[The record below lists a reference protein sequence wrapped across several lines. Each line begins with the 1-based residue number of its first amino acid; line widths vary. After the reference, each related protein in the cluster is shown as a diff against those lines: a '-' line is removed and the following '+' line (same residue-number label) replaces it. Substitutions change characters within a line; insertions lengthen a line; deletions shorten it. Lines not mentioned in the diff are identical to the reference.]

1 MPDQDG
7 TVYRKTELV
16 GTSSVGFD
24 DGVKRALERAQKT
37 LRHVLWF
44 EVKEQ
49 RGRITADGIEYQVTV
64 EVGFA
69 LDDTLEKHLPAIKK
83 EETGR
88 TRRTIC

>member
-1 MPDQDG
+1 MSDHDG
-7 TVYRKTELV
+7 TVYRKTQLV

-37 LRHVLWF
+37 LRQVRWF

-49 RGRITADGIEYQVTV
+49 RGRITNQGTEYQVTI

-69 LDDTLEKHLPAIKK
+69 LEDTL
-83 EETGR
+83 
-88 TRRTIC
+88 